1 MSDETKSQAVLPTE
15 HLNRIIAILIEQ
27 NDGLK
32 KENEWLKIYIGLK
45 EQGMP
50 DIQIQEAFT
59 EFWKSHMQTHVG
71 QTEARL
77 SYTQM
82 HIGHSE
88 VGQSYPK
95 MHLGHT
101 EHSQPHVQTH
111 VGQPEFEQPNIQM
124 HVGLTNQSLPTTQ
137 MHLGQTEVNASLPVA
152 IQPDALLISTLVKT
166 LKEAGFKHAELS
178 TIRNAATLMIHFYN
192 QGGGSYPELK
202 KITNLSIGGLSKF
215 MTSFRRRGLIK
226 RSAFQKFELTP
237 HGLNLL
243 QQAYSKVKK

>member
-1 MSDETKSQAVLPTE
+1 MSDETRPQAILQTE

-32 KENEWLKIYIGLK
+32 RENEWLKIHIGLK
-45 EQGMP
+45 EQGMS
-50 DIQIQEAFT
+50 DVQIHEAFK
-59 EFWKSHMQTHVG
+59 EFWKSHMQTYVG
-71 QTEARL
+71 QTEVRQ
-77 SYTQM
+77 SYVQM
-82 HIGHSE
+82 NIGHPDVS
-88 VGQSYPK
+88 QSHTK
-95 MHLGHT
+95 MHMEQTDNGK
-101 EHSQPHVQTH
+101 SDMQTH
-111 VGQPEFEQPNIQM
+111 IGQPEFGQPNIQM

-137 MHLGQTEVNASLPVA
+137 MHLGQAEVNAPLPAA
-152 IQPDALLISTLVKT
+152 IQPDALLISALVKT

-192 QGGGSYPELK
+192 KGGGSYPELK

-226 RSAFQKFELTP
+226 RSAFQKFELTQ

>member
-59 EFWKSHMQTHVG
+59 EFWKSHLQTHVG
-71 QTEARL
+71 QTEVGQ
-77 SYTQM
+77 SYKQM

-88 VGQSYPK
+88 SSQSHIQTNIGLTNNSQPHMQMNVGQSILGQSD
-95 MHLGHT
+95 MHLY
-101 EHSQPHVQTH
+101 
-111 VGQPEFEQPNIQM
+111 M
-124 HVGLTNQSLPTTQ
+124 GLTKQSLPSMQKHIGQNEENTQ
-137 MHLGQTEVNASLPVA
+137 LPAA

-166 LKEAGFKHAELS
+166 LKEAGFKHAEFS
-178 TIRNAATLMIHFYN
+178 TVRNAATLMIHFYN
-192 QGGGSYPELK
+192 KGGGGYPELK